1 MSRLQG
7 ILSRLKSLQEQGKVS
22 ETAQRVFEIEGEVKC
37 QVSYFEKT
45 ETFELEVYQEK
56 GKTLKYQFD
65 NIDMIAIEIFELIY
79 S

>member
-7 ILSRLKSLQEQGKVS
+7 ILSRLKNLQEQGKVS
-22 ETAQRVFEIEGEVKC
+22 DTAQRVFEVDGVVKC
-37 QVSYFEKT
+37 QVSYFDKT
-45 ETFELEVYQEK
+45 ETFELEVYQDK
-56 GKTLKYQFD
+56 GKSMKYQFD

>member
-7 ILSRLKSLQEQGKVS
+7 ILSRLKNLQEQGKVS
-22 ETAQRVFEIEGEVKC
+22 DTAQRVFEVEGQVKC
-37 QVSYFEKT
+37 QVSYFDKT
-45 ETFELEVYQEK
+45 ETFELEIFQDK
-56 GKTLKYQFD
+56 GKTMKYQFD